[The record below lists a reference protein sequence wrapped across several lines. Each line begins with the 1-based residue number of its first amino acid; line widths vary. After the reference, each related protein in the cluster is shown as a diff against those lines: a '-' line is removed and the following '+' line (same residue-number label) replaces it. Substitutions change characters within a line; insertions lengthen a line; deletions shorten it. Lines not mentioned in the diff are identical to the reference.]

1 MEKSKLI
8 EILFTCD
15 TREKRL
21 FRQWLLSPVHNL
33 RTDVVQLY
41 DYISEAKDLR
51 KELVWQYLEPNTPFD
66 DARMR
71 QVMYFLAK
79 QLDDFLT
86 WQEIQADTS
95 LLELSRLR
103 VYRRRKLARH
113 FQGTLEQVHKALD
126 ESSLRNGRY
135 LRDLSMVELETY
147 NFKSALKTE
156 KHLNLQETSNALD
169 LTYVAEKLRIT
180 CLMLS
185 HQAVNRE
192 AQYHLGPIEELL
204 KYIETHDL
212 LEVPAVAAY
221 YYCYYASVNKQNEL
235 QFAEL
240 QRVITLQHNCFP
252 PTELRELYLFALNFC
267 IYWINTGSKE
277 YFKRA
282 FELYQAGF
290 ESSVLIENGLI
301 SRFTFINAVVNALNV
316 KEYQWAESFIAEFQQ
331 YLQAEHRTPTV
342 QMAQARLYFEKG
354 EYHKAQTVLH
364 NYDSDDLLHVLY
376 ARVLLIKIYFMHQEF
391 TPLESLLES
400 TTAYLKRKKSLDRQ
414 RSLGYINFIKHV
426 KKVVKLW
433 PLTQKQRQEQIKAIE
448 ETGTMLSKNWLLE
461 MLR

>member
-1 MEKSKLI
+1 MEKSKLV
-8 EILFTCD
+8 EVLFTTD
-15 TREKRL
+15 AREKRL
-21 FRQWLLSPVHNL
+21 FRQWLLSPVHNQ
-33 RTDVVQLY
+33 RTDIVQLF
-41 DYISEAKDLR
+41 DYLVDAKDLS
-51 KELVWQYLEPNTPFD
+51 KEAAWQALEPDTSFD

-71 QVMYFLAK
+71 QVMHFLAK

-95 LLELSRLR
+95 LMELSRLR
-103 VYRRRKLARH
+103 VYRRRKLPRH
-113 FQGTLEQVHKALD
+113 FQATLEQVHKALQ

-192 AQYHLGPIEELL
+192 AQYHLGPIAELL
-204 KYIETHDL
+204 QYVESNQL
-212 LEVPAVAAY
+212 LDVPAVAAY
-221 YYCYYASVNKQNEL
+221 YYCYYASVNKENEQ

-240 QRVITLQHNCFP
+240 QRIITTQHSHFP

-267 IYWINTGSKE
+267 IYWINTGSKA

-282 FELYQAGF
+282 FELYKAGF

-301 SRFTFINAVVNALNV
+301 SRFTFLNAVVNALNV
-316 KEYQWAESFIAEFQQ
+316 EEYQWAERFIQEFQQ
-331 YLQAEHRTPTV
+331 YLQDEHRAPTV

-354 EYHKAQTVLH
+354 EYNKAQTVLH
-364 NYDSDDLLHVLY
+364 HYDSDDLLHVLY

-391 TPLESLLES
+391 MPLESLLES
-400 TTAYLKRKKSLDRQ
+400 TTVYLKRKKSLDRR
-414 RSLGYINFIKHV
+414 RSLGYINFIKHM

-448 ETGTMLSKNWLLE
+448 ETDTMLSKNWLLE
-461 MLR
+461 MLK